1 MIKST
6 VVHKEKDSI
15 GDLKKVEV
23 HSDELLQKDTE
34 KIGRRQDGY
43 GVHPVLYNI
52 YKFTQVT
59 MRFFYVFWWILMMV
73 VSMTTIIDSLPFQET
88 GNLKMFYMAEL
99 IKKKILTKPFTTSG
113 MTFMD
118 IEEVDDVWLWL
129 DQIFVPYLA
138 PDAMSFS
145 AVSSSSRN
153 TNSPIYK
160 ANMMFYI

>member
-43 GVHPVLYNI
+43 GVHPVTYNI

-59 MRFFYVFWWILMMV
+59 MRFFYVFSQVRPYVGFQTLRIFHHLRNFL
-73 VSMTTIIDSLPFQET
+73 TISIYFSKL
-88 GNLKMFYMAEL
+88 
-99 IKKKILTKPFTTSG
+99 KPF
-113 MTFMD
+113 D
-118 IEEVDDVWLWL
+118 P
-129 DQIFVPYLA
+129 FVFVL
-138 PDAMSFS
+138 F
-145 AVSSSSRN
+145 
-153 TNSPIYK
+153 
-160 ANMMFYI
+160 